1 MTESELTKR
10 PTTTVEP
17 ELEVHIPDE
26 ATAARNQDEEWC
38 EVHLDGEVRRIRFH
52 DYAEVYTIPGLYEQ
66 IFYEKLECD
75 SPRTV
80 CSLLGRALRD
90 GDVPSEDLSV
100 LDVGAGNG
108 MVGEELADMG
118 AGEIVGIDILPEA
131 RDATLRDRPN
141 VYEDYHV
148 VDLTEDSDETSE
160 ALTSASFNCLTSVAA
175 LGFGDIPPLAFSRA
189 LDAVADDGLVVFN
202 IRDRFL
208 EESDRS
214 GFSGLI
220 ADQLESGALE
230 TLVEHRYDHRIAVSG
245 EPLSYLAFVA
255 RKRANG

>member
-1 MTESELTKR
+1 MTEVTDYILHM
-10 PTTTVEP
+10 PTGA
-17 ELEVHIPDE
+17 D
-26 ATAARNQDEEWC
+26 ARHDQDGEWC
-38 EVHLDGEVRRIRFH
+38 EIETSEGRRRIRFH
-52 DYAEVYTIPGLYEQ
+52 DYADIYAIPGLYERL
-66 IFYEKLECD
+66 FYEELQCT
-75 SPRTV
+75 SPATLRGLLQQV
-80 CSLLGRALRD
+80 LSDEGVDPASL
-90 GDVPSEDLSV
+90 VV
-100 LDVGAGNG
+100 LDLGAGNG

-118 AGEIVGIDILPEA
+118 ASEIIGIDILPEA
-131 RDATLRDRPN
+131 REATLRDRAD

-148 VDLTEDSDETSE
+148 VDLTEDSDVTSE

-208 EESDRS
+208 EESDGS

-230 TLVEHRYDHRIAVSG
+230 TLVEHRYDHRISASG
-245 EPLSYLAFVA
+245 EPLSYRAFVA
-255 RKRANG
+255 RKRADA